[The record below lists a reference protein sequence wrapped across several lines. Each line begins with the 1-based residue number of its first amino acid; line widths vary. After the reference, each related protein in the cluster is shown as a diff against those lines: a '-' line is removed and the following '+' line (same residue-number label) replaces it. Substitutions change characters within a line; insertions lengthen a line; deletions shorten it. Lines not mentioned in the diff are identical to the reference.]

1 MVAEQRSKTQQQVP
15 SKDHGLGDALIGVTE
30 RVLSFLSVGDLM
42 AYFTSY
48 VPKEQPT
55 QPPAAGSAA
64 KPKQHKKRPHKK
76 PQQLQQRAPEKTG
89 QEDDDIEQQQGAIAS
104 PNAASDDAASIP
116 EEDIWLDE
124 NDVVDA
130 CDDVDDID
138 YTTQTPLTT
147 PQDGSCEG
155 SSEHNGG
162 LFGSIVWITVQP
174 SVIAFHIAKGGVTAV
189 LDRLPVLSLFHVSAL
204 CCPYDIDTSA
214 HIMLISA
221 CLLLW

>member
-42 AYFTSY
+42 AYFASY
-48 VPKEQPT
+48 APKEQHT
-55 QPPAAGSAA
+55 QPPAARSAA
-64 KPKQHKKRPHKK
+64 KPRQHKKRPHKK
-76 PQQLQQRAPEKTG
+76 PQQQRAPEKTG

-124 NDVVDA
+124 NDVVDD
-130 CDDVDDID
+130 CDNDIDDVDY

-147 PQDGSCEG
+147 PQDGSCKG

-162 LFGSIVWITVQP
+162 LIGSIVWITVQP
-174 SVIAFHIAKGGVTAV
+174 SVIAFHIAKGGVTAI
-189 LDRLPVLSLFHVSAL
+189 LDRLPVLSLFHVSTVYL
-204 CCPYDIDTSA
+204 S
-214 HIMLISA
+214 
-221 CLLLW
+221 